1 MVGMKI
7 AGPALRSCFA
17 RAERQSSIMRLGWIL
32 LTSFMMTA
40 PGYSG
45 SRDELTLCEPSET
58 VVFSCVSSR
67 QGTDPF
73 HSTLVTRKVISLC
86 ATPVLQADFG
96 ALIYRFGADKRHVE
110 LTYPAPAIA
119 PDKSFTAVFESFA
132 KASHSRLAFNVG
144 DYSYTLYN
152 QVAVYEEHPRS
163 NGGGVLVTRE
173 GKLVSDR
180 WCDGKEHSA
189 DIQDRIW
196 EIVAP
201 LKLPKTE

>member
-7 AGPALRSCFA
+7 AGQALRSSVA
-17 RAERQSSIMRLGWIL
+17 RADRQSSIVRLGWIL
-32 LTSFMMTA
+32 LTLFMMTA

-45 SRDELTLCEPSET
+45 SRDELTLCVASET

-73 HSTLVTRKVISLC
+73 HSAAVPRKVISVC

-119 PDKSFTAVFESFA
+119 PMRSYTVAFKSWAKGGRSELNFT
-132 KASHSRLAFNVG
+132 VG
-144 DYSYTLYN
+144 DFSYSLYN
-152 QVAVYEEHPRS
+152 QTAVYEEHPRS

-201 LKLPKTE
+201 LQLRKTE